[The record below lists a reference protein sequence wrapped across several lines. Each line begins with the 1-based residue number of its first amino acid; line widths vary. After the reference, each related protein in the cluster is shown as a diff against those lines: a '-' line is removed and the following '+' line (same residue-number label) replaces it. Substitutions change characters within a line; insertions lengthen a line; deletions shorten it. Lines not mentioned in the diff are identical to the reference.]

1 MNSPAA
7 PTLTLN
13 NRVVMPRLGL
23 GTWPL
28 EDRDAEHAVVTALH
42 HGYRLIDTASSYGN
56 EHAVGRGIRASGL
69 RRKDVFVT
77 TKLHGEDHGYDSAL
91 RAFETS
97 LTELNL
103 DYLDLY
109 LIHWPVP
116 SKGLFVDTWRALQK
130 LMAEGLVRAIGVSNF
145 KPAHIERLIDETGI
159 TPAVNQVQLHPQTTQ
174 RELRAYHR
182 TKGIVTES
190 WSPLG
195 QGSDLL
201 DAPEIHEIAAK
212 RRKSPGQIV
221 LRWHM
226 ELGLIAIPKSGNS
239 SRIAANI
246 DIFDFTLT
254 AGEVDALSALDTGA
268 KPPVDSD
275 VTQPGLRR
283 DA

>member
-1 MNSPAA
+1 MNAPAA

-13 NRVVMPRLGL
+13 NGVVIPRLGL

-28 EDRDAEHAVVTALH
+28 DGRDAEHAVVTALN

-56 EHAVGRGIRASGL
+56 ERAVGRGIRASGL

-97 LTELNL
+97 LTELNF
-103 DYLDLY
+103 DYVDLY

-130 LMAEGLVRAIGVSNF
+130 LMADGQVRAIGVSNF
-145 KPAHIERLIDETGI
+145 KPAHIERLIDETGV
-159 TPAVNQVQLHPQTTQ
+159 TPAVNQIQLHPQTTQ

-182 TKGIVTES
+182 TRGIVTES

-201 DAPEIHEIAAK
+201 DAPEIHEIAA
-212 RRKSPGQIV
+212 RRRRSPGQIV

-226 ELGLIAIPKSGNS
+226 ELGLIAIPKSGNP

-254 AGEVDALSALDTGA
+254 AGEVDTLSALDTGA